1 MSIYF
6 ITLNDLRTW
15 VNDAMG
21 PNVDDDIVNGV
32 CELIQHDKKRP
43 HWGHEDWAEY
53 LEGLDLWHI
62 ANGQ

>member
-1 MSIYF
+1 MTMSIYF

-32 CELIQHDKKRP
+32 CELIQ
-43 HWGHEDWAEY
+43 
-53 LEGLDLWHI
+53 
-62 ANGQ
+62 QS